1 MGRKLGVYPSV
12 AIYDGRRIILKNTDR
27 SLAVLIVF
35 IGLISSHN
43 YKIAVE
49 IELR

>member
-1 MGRKLGVYPSV
+1 MGQQLSVYPSV
-12 AIYDGRRIILKNTDR
+12 AIYDGRRIILKNTDS